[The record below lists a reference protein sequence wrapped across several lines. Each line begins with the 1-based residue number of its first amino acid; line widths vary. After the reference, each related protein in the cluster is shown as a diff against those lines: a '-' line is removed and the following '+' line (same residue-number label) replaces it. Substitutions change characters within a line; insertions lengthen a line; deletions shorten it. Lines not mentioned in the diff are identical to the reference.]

1 MRSGLVR
8 APRSLAFGLKGAG
21 LMQSLS
27 LRMLR
32 VLLIAALVIGGAF
45 AAGVIWYHAP
55 AGKVVNAI
63 LALAWFAYAITC
75 VVTFARRSDWRAIA
89 ALAFPF
95 AAILTWFILIA
106 PSNDRVWS
114 PEMVQLLTYARD
126 GDTITVKNVRNFNW
140 TGKETADEKWET
152 RRYALSEL
160 KSVDV
165 LSLYWKGPRVAHTY
179 FSFVW
184 ANGEALSLSV
194 EIRKEV
200 DENYSPVA
208 GFFKAYELSILA
220 GDERDFYGWRIH
232 FPKEDLQ
239 RFRTRATTAEAGKLL
254 ITLLD
259 AANDL
264 AARPEF
270 YNTLTENCTT
280 EVWMLTDAL
289 ALGEPL
295 DWRMF
300 ASGYLPDFLYDLKV
314 LDTTRPLADLRDRA
328 HMMPAVRKAMT
339 GGLTGSA
346 FSTAI
351 RNDTP

>member
-1 MRSGLVR
+1 
-8 APRSLAFGLKGAG
+8 
-21 LMQSLS
+21 MQSLS
-27 LRMLR
+27 LRVLR
-32 VLLIAALVIGGAF
+32 VLLIGALALAGAF

-63 LALAWFAYAITC
+63 LALAWFAFAVTC
-75 VVTFARRSDWRAIA
+75 VIAYARRNDWRALA
-89 ALAFPF
+89 ALALPF

-114 PEMVQLLTYARD
+114 PEMAQLLTYTRD

-140 TGKETADEKWET
+140 TGPDKADEKWET
-152 RRYALSEL
+152 RTYALSNL

-165 LSLYWKGPRVAHTY
+165 LSLYWKGPRIAHTY

-200 DENYSPVA
+200 DETYSPVA

-239 RFRTRATTAEAGKLL
+239 RFRTRANTQEAGKLL

-264 AARPEF
+264 AAKPEF

-289 ALGEPL
+289 DLGKPL

-300 ASGYLPDFLYDLKV
+300 ASGYLPDFLHDLKI
-314 LDTTRPLADLRDRA
+314 LDTTRPIAELREHA
-328 HMMPAVRKAMT
+328 HTMPAVRKAMAD
-339 GGLTGSA
+339 GLTGPA
-346 FSTAI
+346 FSSAI
-351 RNDTP
+351 RAGTP

>member
-1 MRSGLVR
+1 LSAHSTRPTWLIR
-8 APRSLAFGLKGAG
+8 APV
-21 LMQSLS
+21 
-27 LRMLR
+27 
-32 VLLIAALVIGGAF
+32 VLLLALVSAF
-45 AAGVIWYHAP
+45 SAGIVWYHAP
-55 AGKVVNAI
+55 ADTLPRAI
-63 LALAWFAYAITC
+63 LALAWFVFALTC
-75 VVTFARRSDWRAIA
+75 AVEFIRKWDWRALA
-89 ALAFPF
+89 ALAPPL
-95 AAILTWFILIA
+95 AIVLTWFILIE
-106 PSNDRVWS
+106 PTNNRVWS
-114 PEMVQLLTYARD
+114 PEMAQLLTYTRD
-126 GDTITVKNVRNFNW
+126 GDTITIKNVRNFNW
-140 TGKETADEKWET
+140 TGADTANEKWET

-160 KSVDV
+160 EYVDV

-239 RFRTRATTAEAGKLL
+239 RFRTRADTVEAGKLL
-254 ITLLD
+254 VTLLE

-264 AARPEF
+264 AAHPEF

-289 ALGEPL
+289 ASGEPL

-300 ASGYLPDFLYDLKV
+300 ASGYLPDFLYDLKI
-314 LDTTRPLADLRDRA
+314 LDTTRPLAELRDRA
-328 HMMPAVRKAMT
+328 HTMPAVRKAMRE
-339 GGLTGSA
+339 GLTGAA

>member
-1 MRSGLVR
+1 LTVQHGRSSWPKRAAVVAPLGLV
-8 APRSLAFGLKGAG
+8 AAF
-21 LMQSLS
+21 S
-27 LRMLR
+27 
-32 VLLIAALVIGGAF
+32 
-45 AAGVIWYHAP
+45 AGVVWYHAP
-55 AGKVVNAI
+55 ADAPVRAM
-63 LALAWFAYAITC
+63 LALAWAAFALTC
-75 VVTFARRSDWRAIA
+75 AVEFARRWDWRALA
-89 ALAFPF
+89 ALAPPL
-95 AAILTWFILIA
+95 AAVLTWFILIT

-114 PEMVQLLTYARD
+114 PEMARLLTYTRD

-140 TGKETADEKWET
+140 TGPDTANEKWET
-152 RRYALSEL
+152 RRYVLSEL

-200 DENYSPVA
+200 DENYSPIA

-254 ITLLD
+254 VTLLD
-259 AANDL
+259 AANEL

-300 ASGYLPDFLYDLKV
+300 ASGYLPDFLYDLKI
-314 LDTTRPLADLRDRA
+314 LDTTRPLADLRERA
-328 HMMPAVRKAMT
+328 HTMPAVRKAMARGVT
-339 GGLTGSA
+339 GPT
-346 FSTAI
+346 FSKAI
-351 RNDTP
+351 RDETP

>member
-1 MRSGLVR
+1 MQR
-8 APRSLAFGLKGAG
+8 A
-21 LMQSLS
+21 
-27 LRMLR
+27 LRI
-32 VLLIAALVIGGAF
+32 LLIVAFALAGAF
-45 AAGVIWYHAP
+45 AAGVVWYHTP
-55 AGKVVNAI
+55 ADKLINGI
-63 LALAWFAYAITC
+63 LALAWVAFAMTC
-75 VVTFARRSDWRAIA
+75 VVIYARRNDWRALA
-89 ALAFPF
+89 ALALPF

-106 PSNDRVWS
+106 PSNDRTWS
-114 PEMVQLLTYARD
+114 PEMAQLLTYARD

-140 TGKETADEKWET
+140 TGPDKADERWET
-152 RRYALSEL
+152 RTYALSDL

-165 LSLYWKGPRVAHTY
+165 LSLYWKGPRIAHTY

-200 DENYSPVA
+200 DETYSPVA

-220 GDERDFYGWRIH
+220 GDERDFYGWRVH

-239 RFRTRATTAEAGKLL
+239 RFRTRANTQEAGKLL

-264 AARPEF
+264 AAKPQF

-289 ALGEPL
+289 GLGEPL

-300 ASGYLPDFLYDLKV
+300 ASGYLPDFLHDLNV
-314 LDTTRPLADLRDRA
+314 LDSSRPIADLRETA
-328 HMMPAVRKAMT
+328 HMMPAVRKAMA
-339 GGLTGSA
+339 GGLTGPA

-351 RNDTP
+351 RADMP

>member
-1 MRSGLVR
+1 MQN
-8 APRSLAFGLKGAG
+8 LA
-21 LMQSLS
+21 QRT
-27 LRMLR
+27 LRI
-32 VLLIAALVIGGAF
+32 LLIATFALGGAF
-45 AAGVIWYHAP
+45 AAGVVWYHTP
-55 AGKVVNAI
+55 ADKLINAI
-63 LALAWFAYAITC
+63 LALAWFAFAITC
-75 VVTFARRSDWRAIA
+75 IVAYTRRNDWRALA
-89 ALAFPF
+89 ALALPF

-106 PSNDRVWS
+106 PSNDRTWS
-114 PEMVQLLTYARD
+114 PEMAQLLTYTRD

-140 TGKETADEKWET
+140 TGPNKADEHWET

-165 LSLYWKGPRVAHTY
+165 LSLYWKGPRIAHTY

-200 DENYSPVA
+200 DETYSPVA

-220 GDERDFYGWRIH
+220 GDERDFYGWRVH

-239 RFRTRATTAEAGKLL
+239 RFRTRATTEEAGKLL

-259 AANDL
+259 AANEL
-264 AARPEF
+264 AAKPEF

-280 EVWMLTDAL
+280 EVWMLTGAL
-289 ALGEPL
+289 DLGEPL

-300 ASGYLPDFLYDLKV
+300 ASGYLPDFLYELKV
-314 LDTTRPLADLRDRA
+314 LDTSRPLAELREQA
-328 HMMPAVRKAMT
+328 HTMPAVRKAMAE
-339 GGLTGSA
+339 GLTGPA
-346 FSTAI
+346 FSNAI
-351 RNDTP
+351 RTGAP

>member
-1 MRSGLVR
+1 
-8 APRSLAFGLKGAG
+8 
-21 LMQSLS
+21 MQSLS
-27 LRMLR
+27 LRVLR
-32 VLLIAALVIGGAF
+32 VLLIGALALAGAF

-63 LALAWFAYAITC
+63 LALAWFAFAVTC
-75 VVTFARRSDWRAIA
+75 VIAYARRNDWRALA
-89 ALAFPF
+89 ALALPF

-114 PEMVQLLTYARD
+114 PEMAQLLTYTRD

-140 TGKETADEKWET
+140 TGPDKADEKWET
-152 RRYALSEL
+152 RTYALSNL

-165 LSLYWKGPRVAHTY
+165 LSLYWKGPRIAHTY

-200 DENYSPVA
+200 DETYSPVA

-239 RFRTRATTAEAGKLL
+239 RFRTRANTQEAGKLL

-264 AARPEF
+264 AAKPEF

-289 ALGEPL
+289 DLGKPL

-300 ASGYLPDFLYDLKV
+300 ASGYLPDFLHDLKI
-314 LDTTRPLADLRDRA
+314 LDTTRPIAELREHA
-328 HMMPAVRKAMT
+328 HTMPAVRKAMADGVT
-339 GGLTGSA
+339 GPA
-346 FSTAI
+346 FSSAI
-351 RNDTP
+351 RAGTP

>member
-1 MRSGLVR
+1 
-8 APRSLAFGLKGAG
+8 
-21 LMQSLS
+21 MQSLPQRA
-27 LRMLR
+27 LRI
-32 VLLIAALVIGGAF
+32 LLIVAFALAGVF

-55 AGKVVNAI
+55 AGKVVNGV
-63 LALAWFAYAITC
+63 LALAWVAFATTC
-75 VVTFARRSDWRAIA
+75 VVIYARRNDRRALA
-89 ALAFPF
+89 ALALPF

-114 PEMVQLLTYARD
+114 PEMAQLLTYTRD

-140 TGKETADEKWET
+140 TGPDKADEKWET
-152 RRYALSEL
+152 RTYALSDL

-165 LSLYWKGPRVAHTY
+165 LSLYWKGPRIAHTY

-200 DENYSPVA
+200 DETYSPVA

-239 RFRTRATTAEAGKLL
+239 RFRTRANTQEAGKLL

-264 AARPEF
+264 AAKPEF

-289 ALGEPL
+289 DLGKPL

-300 ASGYLPDFLYDLKV
+300 ASGYLPDFLHDLKI
-314 LDTTRPLADLRDRA
+314 LDTTRPIAELREHA
-328 HMMPAVRKAMT
+328 HTMPAVRKAMAD
-339 GGLTGSA
+339 GLTGPA
-346 FSTAI
+346 FSSAI
-351 RNDTP
+351 RAGTP

>member
-1 MRSGLVR
+1 
-8 APRSLAFGLKGAG
+8 
-21 LMQSLS
+21 MQSLS
-27 LRMLR
+27 LRVLR
-32 VLLIAALVIGGAF
+32 VLLIGALALAGAF

-55 AGKVVNAI
+55 AGKVINGL
-63 LALAWFAYAITC
+63 LALAWFAFAVTC
-75 VVTFARRSDWRAIA
+75 VIAYARRNDRRALA
-89 ALAFPF
+89 ALALPF

-114 PEMVQLLTYARD
+114 PEMAQLLTYTRD

-140 TGKETADEKWET
+140 TGPDKADEKWET
-152 RRYALSEL
+152 RTYALSNL

-165 LSLYWKGPRVAHTY
+165 LSLYWKGPRIAHTY

-200 DENYSPVA
+200 DETYSPVA

-232 FPKEDLQ
+232 FPTEDLQ
-239 RFRTRATTAEAGKLL
+239 RFRTRANTQEAGKLL

-264 AARPEF
+264 AAKPEF

-289 ALGEPL
+289 DLGKPL

-300 ASGYLPDFLYDLKV
+300 ASGYLPDFLHDLKI
-314 LDTTRPLADLRDRA
+314 LDTTRPIAELREHA
-328 HMMPAVRKAMT
+328 HTMPAVRKAMAD
-339 GGLTGSA
+339 GLTGPA
-346 FSTAI
+346 FSSAI
-351 RNDTP
+351 RAGTP

>member
-1 MRSGLVR
+1 
-8 APRSLAFGLKGAG
+8 
-21 LMQSLS
+21 MQSLS
-27 LRMLR
+27 LRVLR
-32 VLLIAALVIGGAF
+32 VLLIAALTVGGAL

-55 AGKVVNAI
+55 VGKVISAI
-63 LALAWFAYAITC
+63 LALAWFAFAVTC
-75 VVTFARRSDWRAIA
+75 VIAFARRHDRRALA

-95 AAILTWFILIA
+95 AAILAWFILIE

-114 PEMVQLLTYARD
+114 PEMAQLLTYTRD
-126 GDTITVKNVRNFNW
+126 GDAITVKNVRNFNW
-140 TGKETADEKWET
+140 TGPHTADEKWET
-152 RRYALSEL
+152 RSYLLSEL
-160 KSVDV
+160 ESVDV

-200 DENYSPVA
+200 DEDYSPVA

-239 RFRTRATTAEAGKLL
+239 RFRTRATTEEAGKLL

-259 AANDL
+259 AANEL
-264 AARPEF
+264 AAEPEF

-289 ALGEPL
+289 DLGKPL

-300 ASGYLPDFLYDLKV
+300 ASGYLADFLYDLKI
-314 LDTTRPLADLRDRA
+314 LDQTHPFAELRERGHA
-328 HMMPAVRKAMT
+328 MPAVRKAMAD
-339 GGLTGSA
+339 GLTGAA
-346 FSTAI
+346 FSRAI
-351 RNDTP
+351 RGDMQNMQK

>member
-1 MRSGLVR
+1 
-8 APRSLAFGLKGAG
+8 
-21 LMQSLS
+21 MQSLS

-63 LALAWFAYAITC
+63 LALAWFAFAVTC
-75 VVTFARRSDWRAIA
+75 VVTYARRDDWRAIA

-106 PSNDRVWS
+106 PSNDRAWS
-114 PEMVQLLTYARD
+114 PEMAQLLTYTRD

-140 TGKETADEKWET
+140 TGPDTADQKWET
-152 RRYALSEL
+152 RSYALSEL

-220 GDERDFYGWRIH
+220 GDERDFYGWRVH
-232 FPKEDLQ
+232 FPEEDLQ
-239 RFRTRATTAEAGKLL
+239 RFRTRAITAEAGKLL
-254 ITLLD
+254 VTLLD
-259 AANDL
+259 AANEL

-280 EVWMLTDAL
+280 EVWMLTGAL

-314 LDTTRPLADLRDRA
+314 LDTTRSLADLRDRA

-339 GGLTGSA
+339 DGVTGPA
-346 FSTAI
+346 FSKAI
-351 RNDTP
+351 RDETP

>member
-1 MRSGLVR
+1 
-8 APRSLAFGLKGAG
+8 
-21 LMQSLS
+21 MQSLPQRA
-27 LRMLR
+27 LRI
-32 VLLIAALVIGGAF
+32 LLIVAMVIGGAF
-45 AAGVIWYHAP
+45 AAGVIWYHASDN
-55 AGKVVNAI
+55 KVTNAL
-63 LALAWFAYAITC
+63 LALAWFGFAMTC
-75 VVTFARRSDWRAIA
+75 VVTYARRNDWRTVA

-95 AAILTWFILIA
+95 AAILIAFILIR
-106 PSNDRVWS
+106 PTNDRIWS
-114 PEMVQLLTYARD
+114 PEMARLLTYTRD

-140 TGKETADEKWET
+140 TGPKKADEHWET
-152 RRYALSEL
+152 RRYKLSDL

-165 LSLYWKGPRVAHTY
+165 LSLYWKGPRIAHTY

-200 DENYSPVA
+200 DETYSPIA
-208 GFFKAYELSILA
+208 GFFKAYELSILG

-239 RFRTRATTAEAGKLL
+239 RFKTRANTEEAGKLL

-264 AARPEF
+264 AAHPEF

-280 EVWMLTDAL
+280 EVWMLTSAL
-289 ALGEPL
+289 GLGEPI

-314 LDTTRPLADLRDRA
+314 LDTTRPLAELREHA
-328 HMMPAVRKAMT
+328 HTMPAVRKAMAD
-339 GGLTGSA
+339 GLTGPA
-346 FSTAI
+346 FSKAI
-351 RNDTP
+351 RNETP

>member
-1 MRSGLVR
+1 
-8 APRSLAFGLKGAG
+8 
-21 LMQSLS
+21 MQSLS
-27 LRMLR
+27 LRVLR
-32 VLLIAALVIGGAF
+32 VLLIGALALAGAF

-63 LALAWFAYAITC
+63 LALAWFAFAVTC
-75 VVTFARRSDWRAIA
+75 VIAYARRNDWRALA
-89 ALAFPF
+89 ALALPF

-114 PEMVQLLTYARD
+114 PEMAQLLTYTRD

-140 TGKETADEKWET
+140 TGPDKADEKWET
-152 RRYALSEL
+152 RTYALSDL

-165 LSLYWKGPRVAHTY
+165 LSLYWKGPRIAHTY

-200 DENYSPVA
+200 DETYSPVA

-239 RFRTRATTAEAGKLL
+239 RFRTRANTQEAGKLL

-264 AARPEF
+264 AAKPEF

-289 ALGEPL
+289 DLGKPL

-300 ASGYLPDFLYDLKV
+300 ASGYLPDFLHDLKI
-314 LDTTRPLADLRDRA
+314 LDTTRPIAELREHA
-328 HMMPAVRKAMT
+328 HTMPAVRKAMAD
-339 GGLTGSA
+339 GLTGPA
-346 FSTAI
+346 FSSAI
-351 RNDTP
+351 RAGTP

>member
-1 MRSGLVR
+1 
-8 APRSLAFGLKGAG
+8 
-21 LMQSLS
+21 MQSFS
-27 LRMLR
+27 QRALRI
-32 VLLIAALVIGGAF
+32 LLIAAMVIGGVF
-45 AAGVIWYHAP
+45 AAGVIWYHASENK
-55 AGKVVNAI
+55 ATNAL
-63 LALAWFAYAITC
+63 LALAWLGFAITC
-75 VVTFARRSDWRAIA
+75 VVSYWRSSDWRAVA
-89 ALAFPF
+89 AIAFPF
-95 AAILTWFILIA
+95 AAILVAFILIR
-106 PSNDRVWS
+106 PSNDRIWS
-114 PEMVQLLTYARD
+114 PEMARLLTYTRD
-126 GDTITVKNVRNFNW
+126 GDTITVKNVRNFDW
-140 TGKETADEKWET
+140 TGPKKAGEHWET
-152 RRYALSEL
+152 RRYKLSEL

-200 DENYSPVA
+200 DENYSPIA

-239 RFRTRATTAEAGKLL
+239 RFRTRANTAEAGKLL

-264 AARPEF
+264 AAHPEF

-289 ALGEPL
+289 GLGEPL

-300 ASGYLPDFLYDLKV
+300 ASGYLPDFLYDLKI
-314 LDTTRPLADLRDRA
+314 LDTTRPLAELREHA
-328 HMMPAVRKAMT
+328 HTMPAVRKAMAE
-339 GGLTGSA
+339 GLTGPA
-346 FSTAI
+346 FSNAI
-351 RNDTP
+351 RNETP

>member
-1 MRSGLVR
+1 
-8 APRSLAFGLKGAG
+8 
-21 LMQSLS
+21 MQSLAPRA
-27 LRMLR
+27 LRA
-32 VLLIAALVIGGAF
+32 LLIVAFALAGAF

-55 AGKVVNAI
+55 SQKVINGI
-63 LALAWFAYAITC
+63 LALAWSAFALACIATY
-75 VVTFARRSDWRAIA
+75 VRGRDWHALG
-89 ALAFPF
+89 ALAFPL
-95 AAILTWFILIA
+95 AVILIWFILIA
-106 PSNDRVWS
+106 PSNDRTWS
-114 PEMVQLLTYARD
+114 PEMAELLTYTRD

-140 TGKETADEKWET
+140 TGPDKADEKWET

-165 LSLYWKGPRVAHTY
+165 LSLYWKGPRIAHTY

-194 EIRKEV
+194 EIRKEIG
-200 DENYSPVA
+200 ENYSPVA

-232 FPKEDLQ
+232 FPTEDLQ
-239 RFRTRATTAEAGKLL
+239 RFQTRADTEEAGKLL

-264 AARPEF
+264 AARPAF

-289 ALGEPL
+289 GLGKPL

-300 ASGYLPDFLYDLKV
+300 ASGYLPGFLYELKI
-314 LDTTRPLADLRDRA
+314 LDTSRPLAELRERA
-328 HMMPAVRKAMT
+328 HMMPAIRKAMAA
-339 GGLTGSA
+339 GLTGPA
-346 FSTAI
+346 FSSAI
-351 RNDTP
+351 RADAP